1 VALTKAREIA
11 LFTCLETVYSP
22 VSQQMAQDGMMSV
35 QKIVPTA
42 IACFYTITTFLTD
55 NVYPDADLT
64 AVLEALLDKWIALGT
79 RVDSMTDGNISS
91 LQNIS
96 YSVEKERAEIKSQV
110 QIIVPYRRL
119 QDQMTR
125 AESGSVAI
133 LR

>member
-1 VALTKAREIA
+1 MALTKAREIA

-22 VSQQMAQDGMMSV
+22 VSQQMSQDGTSSI
-35 QKIVPTA
+35 QKIVPTSV
-42 IACFYTITTFLTD
+42 ACFYTITTFLTD

-79 RVDSMTDGNISS
+79 RVDSMVDGNIGGIQSV
-91 LQNIS
+91 N

-119 QDQMTR
+119 QDTMTAGVEANVMIIR
-125 AESGSVAI
+125 
-133 LR
+133 